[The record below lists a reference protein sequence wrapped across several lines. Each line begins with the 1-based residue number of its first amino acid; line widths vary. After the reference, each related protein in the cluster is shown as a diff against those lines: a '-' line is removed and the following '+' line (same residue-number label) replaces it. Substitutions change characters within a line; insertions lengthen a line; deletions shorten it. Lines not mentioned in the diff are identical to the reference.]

1 MALRG
6 NPRAAHQQIAP
17 RQECP
22 PPAQRT
28 AHRARLTDGELTCE
42 TTVQF
47 SGWFARRGTGIW
59 DGPNSERT
67 EVVGF
72 GPLIGFLLMGRWDGG
87 QLSEQQAE
95 LARTWLGTPSLIA
108 DLSWGQVDT
117 KVLHVS
123 TRDRTV
129 IVKAAGPDNHH
140 IGREITAHESYT
152 SPLVA
157 SGRAGGLLR
166 SSRQLNLLVLDY
178 LDGDLVEGTGEEL
191 AESAHAQAGEL
202 LKLLHGQESRIDDQ
216 YEFRVTAKSLAWLD
230 RKHRID
236 PEVER
241 EARQRLTEYRPLPI
255 VVVPT
260 HGDWQPRNWISEN
273 GELRAIDFGRFD
285 FRPAATDLCRLAVQ
299 QWRKNA
305 TLEATFLAGYG
316 GDPRSEVVWRMDL
329 LREAIGTAVWAHLV
343 GDEMFEA
350 QGHQMLSQSLQRF

>member
-1 MALRG
+1 VKD
-6 NPRAAHQQIAP
+6 
-17 RQECP
+17 
-22 PPAQRT
+22 
-28 AHRARLTDGELTCE
+28 RLTGHSNIE
-42 TTVQF
+42 
-47 SGWFARRGTGIW
+47 G
-59 DGPNSERT
+59 T
-67 EVVGF
+67 EVVVF
-72 GPLIGFLLMGRWDGG
+72 DPLIGSLVMGRWDGG

-95 LARTWLGTPSLIA
+95 LARTWLGAPSLIA
-108 DLSWGQVDT
+108 DLSWGQMDT

-140 IGREITAHESYT
+140 IGREITAHKSYT

-157 SGRAGGLLR
+157 RGRAGRLLH
-166 SSRQLNLLVLDY
+166 SNRQLNLLVLEY
-178 LDGDLVEGTGEEL
+178 LEGELVEGTGEEL

-202 LKLLHGQESRIDDQ
+202 LKLLHGQENRIDDQ

-230 RKHRID
+230 RKHQID

-241 EARQRLTEYRPLPI
+241 EARQRLIEYRPLPI
-255 VVVPT
+255 ELVPT

-299 QWRKNA
+299 QWQKYPM
-305 TLEATFLAGYG
+305 LEAAFLGEYG
-316 GDPRSEVVWRMDL
+316 GEPRTEVVWRMDL

-343 GDEMFEA
+343 GDELFEA
-350 QGHQMLSQSLQRF
+350 QGHQMLSQSLQHF